1 MRLNV
6 VSLNTDRVVS
16 GWFTCLEWSGVI
28 RLIWASLT
36 PSKGF
41 VFFFGGGGG
50 LGILENYFLGTGER
64 TSNYFQGAGAQ
75 ALNIGEH
82 CQNVVF

>member
-1 MRLNV
+1 MF
-6 VSLNTDRVVS
+6 RVVRS
-16 GWFTCLEWSGVI
+16 NSPDMGISDALQ
-28 RLIWASLT
+28 R
-36 PSKGF
+36 
-41 VFFFGGGGG
+41 VFFLGGGG